1 MLLYKKE
8 YSYILDISAMCKM
21 SNSVLNSNLGDLQS
35 SLTSKDKTAILQD
48 TMLFAYVDFCD
59 VAVNQPMK
67 IIGEK

>member
-1 MLLYKKE
+1 
-8 YSYILDISAMCKM
+8 MCKM
-21 SNSVLNSNLGDLQS
+21 SNSVLNSNLVNLQS